1 MKTTYLCGSPWLP
14 DAVPVLGRDHN
25 LALHGETGE
34 PWGGEG
40 PGNGHRVHSVDPPVP
55 RVRDDHLQA
64 EGPHPVG
71 QEQMQGAGTGAGAG
85 AGLGA
90 GAEAGAGAGHL

>member
-64 EGPHPVG
+64 G
-71 QEQMQGAGTGAGAG
+71 
-85 AGLGA
+85 GLGA
-90 GAEAGAGAGHL
+90 LDGHTHLFSALRLSSAFFHIH